1 MALGKGFTKA
11 TSETIEALI
20 ISICGEE
27 GQGKT
32 HFSLTAP
39 GGIAIFN
46 TDIGLRGV
54 VEKFADDKDVY
65 PFSVALPSPRE
76 PTPVELK
83 ANSNIT
89 TGIIL
94 SQDARM
100 EWDRFI
106 QGVREALEDDSIRTV
121 ICDTATEL
129 WELLR
134 LAHFGKLTEVQSWH
148 YGPCNAEY
156 RNFIKMF
163 YDKEDNPIKNLILIH
178 KMKTVYVAN
187 KATDRRE
194 YSGFSGTGHL
204 VQINAT
210 MTKDTPWE
218 DEDGN
223 WNTGDYNLQFN
234 LRKGCRL
241 NPDLDG
247 TYLVGPDCNFAIM
260 AMSALPTSDADNWL

>member
-1 MALGKGFTKA
+1 MTIGKGFSLA
-11 TSETIEALI
+11 TSETMTALI
-20 ISICGEE
+20 MSICGEE

-32 HFSLTAP
+32 HFALSAP
-39 GGIAIFN
+39 GPIALFN

-54 VEKFADDKDVY
+54 VEKFADDKTIY
-65 PFSVALPSPRE
+65 PFTVNVPCERQPDSSSDKR
-76 PTPVELK
+76 TPGER
-83 ANSNIT
+83 
-89 TGIIL
+89 L
-94 SQDARM
+94 SDDARM

-106 QGVREALEDDSIRTV
+106 IDGVKIALRNSSIKTV

-163 YDKEDNPIKNLILIH
+163 FDKDDSPIKNLILIH
-178 KMKTVYVAN
+178 KMKTVYVNN
-187 KATDRRE
+187 KSTDKRE
-194 YSGFSGTGHL
+194 YAGFAGTGHL
-204 VQINAT
+204 VQVNGT

-218 DEDGN
+218 DENGN
-223 WNTGDYNLQFN
+223 WNTGEYNFQFN

-241 NPDLDG
+241 NPALDG
-247 TYLVGPDCNFAIM
+247 TYMTGADCIFPFVAFA
-260 AMSALPTSDADNWL
+260 AVPGSDLSDWL